1 MRDEAM
7 PPTGRALV
15 ISRHPTAYDRGFMSR
30 REPELVSV
38 VTPMLDEEGT
48 ARMFVERVARALGS
62 VSWELVV
69 VDDGSTDAT
78 RDILA
83 ELAAADERVKVIELS
98 RNFGHQT
105 ALTAGLDHARG
116 DAVVMIDSD
125 LQDPPELIG
134 ELLDRWRDGVD
145 VVYAARTGRDG
156 ETRFKL
162 ATAHV
167 FYRLLS
173 RISSVPL
180 ARDSGDF
187 RLLDRR
193 ALDALLGMRERNR
206 YLRGMT
212 VWIGF
217 TQTAVPYKRDVR
229 YAGRTKFSLTRML
242 RFSLD
247 AVASFSHVPLQV
259 ATLIGFAFAA
269 FAFLMIPVAIGFR
282 IFGQFVPGVTTTII
296 AVLLLGGIQL
306 MSIGMIGEYVGRI
319 YDEVKARPLYLVS
332 KRHNLPDG

>member
-1 MRDEAM
+1 
-7 PPTGRALV
+7 
-15 ISRHPTAYDRGFMSR
+15 MSR

-48 ARMFVERVARALGS
+48 VRAFVERVVGALGS
-62 VSWELVV
+62 VPWELVV

-78 RDILA
+78 REILA

-134 ELLDRWRDGVD
+134 ELLDRWRDGID
-145 VVYAARTGRDG
+145 VVYAARTEREG
-156 ETRFKL
+156 ETRFKV
-162 ATAHV
+162 ATAHL

-217 TQTAVPYKRDVR
+217 TQTAVPYKRDAR
-229 YAGRTKFSLTRML
+229 YAGATKFSLTRML

-269 FAFLMIPVAIGFR
+269 FAFLMVPVAIGFR

-332 KRHNLPDG
+332 RRRNLPPDD